1 MFHIPKLLLVV
12 CDGREKLTLQQ
23 NLAAHAVLTWVCRPQ
38 EMAQEVKED
47 SFDAVFCGR
56 SLCDGS
62 WREALEE
69 LRLLNPRLPVI
80 ILSPTANEGEWT
92 EVLDAGGFDL
102 LCHPCQ
108 ERTALSVMEHAVAS
122 HEARAWHDHDRLR
135 TTNAS

>member
-56 SLCDGS
+56 SLCDGR
-62 WREALEE
+62 WKEALED
-69 LRLLNPRLPVI
+69 LRQLNPRLPVI
-80 ILSPTANEGEWT
+80 VLSPTANEGEWK
-92 EVLDAGGFDL
+92 EVLEAGGFEM
-102 LCHPCQ
+102 LCHPCD
-108 ERTALSVMEHAVAS
+108 ERTVLSVMGHAVVS
-122 HEARAWHDHDRLR
+122 HEARAWHDNVRLR
-135 TTNAS
+135 TARAS